1 MTPSSFY
8 RVRLRNPRNLFLLTS
23 QMKDYARVGQN
34 LFWQRQAIYAAALLL
49 EAFYYSMG
57 VALITLAVVTAAE
70 AFDGYVFRRI
80 LRMKKRS
87 VREAR
92 KCLRLLHA
100 GTLLSSLNIAA
111 FAITI
116 AILQGHTTHF
126 MPLFFLFA
134 AAIFAAMH
142 NHQVKSVLMLRLS
155 IYFAAFLFIPLYDI
169 ISVKAHI
176 LSELWVQFFT
186 SLFVM
191 FFIVDSSRVYRG
203 LYMKSL
209 QQIEDLRIEH
219 EKTKAAYVAKSE
231 FLSTVSHELRT
242 PLTSIKGSLDLIGF
256 GAMGEVPDR
265 MKNVISIAQ
274 RNATRLSAIITDLLD
289 LQKMDA
295 GQMSFEFDTVD
306 LKSFLTQVVEANEPY
321 AKSLNVA
328 LDLQDVESDLYVY
341 ADDARLE
348 QVLSNVLSNA
358 AKFSEAGDT
367 VTITAKADQDTIRI
381 SVIDRGMGLSE
392 DARQAVFEE
401 FRQLDSTDR
410 RKVGGTGLGMNISKR
425 IMDAHHGVLDYFKN
439 DGAGT
444 TFFMELK
451 RLHAPELFAANQPDE
466 DLRNIA

>member
-1 MTPSSFY
+1 MNPASFY
-8 RVRLRNPRNLFLLTS
+8 RVKLRNPRNLFVLTS
-23 QMKDYARVGQN
+23 QMADYAHVGQT

-70 AFDGYVFRRI
+70 AFDGYVFHRI
-80 LRMKKRS
+80 LNMKKRS

-92 KCLRLLHA
+92 TCLRLLYA
-100 GTLLSSLNIAA
+100 GTLLSSLNIAG
-111 FAITI
+111 FAVTI

-134 AAIFAAMH
+134 AAIFAAMN
-142 NHQVKSVLMLRLS
+142 NHQIKSILMLRLS

-169 ISVKAHI
+169 ISVGASI

-191 FFIVDSSRVYRG
+191 FFIVDSSRVYRT
-203 LYMKSL
+203 LYMKNL

-219 EKTKAAYVAKSE
+219 EKTKSAYAAKSE

-306 LKSFLTQVVEANEPY
+306 VTSFLTQVVQANEPY
-321 AKSLNVA
+321 AKSL
-328 LDLQDVESDLYVY
+328 DVSLELSDMESGLFVQ
-341 ADDARLE
+341 ADEARLE

-367 VTITAKADQDTIRI
+367 VTITAEAKGDNIRI
-381 SVIDRGMGLSE
+381 SVIDRGLGLSE

-410 RKVGGTGLGMNISKR
+410 RKVGGTGLGMNISRR
-425 IMDAHHGVLDYFKN
+425 IMKAHDGVLDYFKN
-439 DGAGT
+439 DGPGT

-451 RLHAPELFAANQPDE
+451 RLQVPQSYSSEKSNEL
-466 DLRNIA
+466 LRNIA